1 MNEISVTV
9 ISTNNILFR
18 AVCYNNFYNRK
29 GQKMTYY
36 KKQKNSVKSV
46 KCCIFGFTLVELL
59 VVIAIIGVLI
69 ALLLPAVQAAR
80 EAARR
85 MACSNK
91 IKQVSLALHN
101 YHDINNSL
109 PCGSSRYKRARARYS
124 ALVSLL
130 PYLEQQ
136 AAYDNILTANV
147 DVWTIHTCWQI
158 DLDTFICPSDS
169 AGYRTKTGTAN
180 NTDHLARSNYR
191 LCTGDWVDRSEQSNF
206 INPRGA
212 FALSPHQYRA
222 MESVSD
228 GLSNT
233 FFFIEANVAPGRG
246 NNIGGNTASS
256 ITGIPKTVSD
266 DPSVMLNLTDCI
278 ATKNGSNYQSG
289 QAILNNRAG
298 RRFAD
303 PGGLYL
309 SVTTILPPNSP
320 SCNADTTAD
329 DNTTSGNYDA
339 AAAKLISASSKHN
352 GGAMAGRGDGSVF
365 FVSDTINA
373 QTSGSVY
380 PLCVKSGASP
390 FGVYGAM
397 GSING
402 GESVTSP

>member
-1 MNEISVTV
+1 
-9 ISTNNILFR
+9 
-18 AVCYNNFYNRK
+18 
-29 GQKMTYY
+29 
-36 KKQKNSVKSV
+36 
-46 KCCIFGFTLVELL
+46 
-59 VVIAIIGVLI
+59 VLI

-91 IKQVSLALHN
+91 MKQVSIALHN
-101 YHDINNSL
+101 YHDTNNSM
-109 PCGSSRYKRARARYS
+109 PCGGSRYKRVRACYS
-124 ALVSLL
+124 ALVALL

-136 AAYDNILTANV
+136 AVYDNILTANV
-147 DVWTIHTCWQI
+147 DVWATHACWQI

-212 FALSPHQYRA
+212 FALSPHQYRS

-233 FFFIEANVAPGRG
+233 IFFIEANVAPGRG
-246 NNIGGNTASS
+246 NYIGGNTASN
-256 ITGIPKTVSD
+256 ITGIPKTVTD
-266 DPSVMLNLTDCI
+266 DPSTVLNLTACI
-278 ATKNGSNYQSG
+278 ATKDGSNYKSG
-289 QAILNNRAG
+289 QAIIGNRAG

-303 PGGLYL
+303 AGGFYT
-309 SVTTILPPNSP
+309 SVATILPPNSP
-320 SCNADTTAD
+320 SCNADTTFA

-339 AAAKLISASSKHN
+339 AAAKLISASSKHT
-352 GGAMAGRGDGSVF
+352 GGAMAGRGDGSVSF
-365 FVSDTINA
+365 ISETINA

-380 PLCVKSGASP
+380 PLCVKDGTSP

-402 GESVTSP
+402 GESVSSP

>member
-1 MNEISVTV
+1 MFHIILLYQLLTRKV
-9 ISTNNILFR
+9 IT
-18 AVCYNNFYNRK
+18 
-29 GQKMTYY
+29 MTYY
-36 KKQKNSVKSV
+36 KKQKKLVRSVKR
-46 KCCIFGFTLVELL
+46 CIFGFTLVELL

-91 IKQVSLALHN
+91 MKQISLALHS
-101 YHDINNSL
+101 YHDTLNSI
-109 PCGSSRYKRARARYS
+109 PCGSSRYKRVRARYS
-124 ALVSLL
+124 ALVALL
-130 PYLEQQ
+130 PYIEQQ

-147 DVWTIHTCWQI
+147 DVWTVNDCWRI

-191 LCTGDWVDRSEQSNF
+191 LCTGDWVDRSEQSDF
-206 INPRGA
+206 INPRGV
-212 FALSPHQYRA
+212 FALSPHQYRS

-233 FFFIEANVAPGRG
+233 IFFLEANVAPGRG
-246 NNIGGNTASS
+246 NSIGGNAASN
-256 ITGIPKTVSD
+256 ITGIPKVVTD
-266 DPSVMLNLTDCI
+266 DPSTVLDLTDCI
-278 ATKNGSNYQSG
+278 ATKEGSNYNVP
-289 QAILNNRAG
+289 IINNRAG

-303 PGGLYL
+303 SGGFYL

-329 DNTTSGNYDA
+329 DNSTSGNYEA
-339 AAAKLISASSKHN
+339 RAAKLISASSKHS
-352 GGAMAGRGDGSVF
+352 GGVIAGRGDGSVF
-365 FVSDTINA
+365 FISDTVNA

-380 PLCVKSGASP
+380 PLCVKSGSSP
-390 FGVYGAM
+390 FGIYGAM

-402 GESVTSP
+402 GESSSTP